1 MLTANPATAYADGD
15 VAAPASGVSW
25 AAIFAGGVT
34 AAAMSI
40 LLLIFGAGLGL
51 SSVSPWSGA
60 GVSATTFTVL
70 AAIWLIIVQW
80 VSSLFGGYMAGRLRT
95 KWVNLHTDE
104 VFFRDTAHGFLAW
117 ALGLLIVAAVL
128 ASATTATISGA
139 GRAAATVASGAA
151 ANSYYVDLL
160 FRQNINPNGTSALPD
175 DAANAQVT
183 GLPDSEIRAEAATI
197 LAQGATGAGVSPTDS
212 AYLGQLVSARTGLA
226 PADAQARVN
235 DVLNREQA
243 AITATKQA
251 ADAARKASALAAIYT
266 FISLLIGAFIASV
279 AGAIGGRL
287 RDNY

>member
-1 MLTANPATAYADGD
+1 
-15 VAAPASGVSW
+15 VSW

-51 SSVSPWSGA
+51 SSVSPWAGA
-60 GVSATTFTVL
+60 GVSVTTFTVL

-95 KWVNLHTDE
+95 KWVNVHTDE

-117 ALGLLIVAAVL
+117 ALGTLIAAAVL
-128 ASATTATISGA
+128 TSATTATISGA

-151 ANSYYVDLL
+151 QNTYYVDLL

-175 DAANAQVT
+175 DAAAAQVT
-183 GLPDSEIRAEAATI
+183 GLPDSEMRAEAATI
-197 LAQGATGAGVSPTDS
+197 LAQGANGTGVSPTDS
-212 AYLGQLVSARTGLA
+212 AYLAQLVSARTGLA
-226 PADAQARVN
+226 PADAQARVT

-243 AITATKQA
+243 AINDAKQA
-251 ADAARKASALAAIYT
+251 ADKARKASALAAIYT